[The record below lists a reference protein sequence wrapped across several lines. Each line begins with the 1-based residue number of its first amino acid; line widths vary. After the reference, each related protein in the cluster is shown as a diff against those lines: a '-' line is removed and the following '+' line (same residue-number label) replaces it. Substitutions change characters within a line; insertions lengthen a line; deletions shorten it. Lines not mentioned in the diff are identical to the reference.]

1 MSPDEIVV
9 TIAAVV
15 FGPGAWVLWFVRTSG
30 SALPGRGSDGLG
42 VLGATLVACS
52 TLLMFVLVTA
62 ASHDVRA
69 VIEYLFMYSVLGL
82 AWLRLAEPL
91 FAYGGVSARDDVVER
106 GNNAATIALSGAL
119 VAVML
124 CFAGGN
130 IGDGPGWWVVV
141 FSAALATA
149 GLLIAWQIYTTVTTG
164 TDAVTIDR
172 DPAAGMRL
180 ALFLVACGLILG
192 RSVAGDWQ
200 TPEATV
206 RDFVS
211 MLPFVAILIVLAV
224 ILEPIGRPTP
234 QQPHLPFASHGLGL
248 GALYLLV
255 AVIALIF
262 VGWPA

>member
-15 FGPGAWVLWFVRTSG
+15 FGPGAWVLWFVRSSG

-82 AWLRLAEPL
+82 AWLRIAEPL
-91 FAYGGVSARDDVVER
+91 FVYAGVSARDDVVER

-141 FSAALATA
+141 FSAALA
-149 GLLIAWQIYTTVTTG
+149 
-164 TDAVTIDR
+164 
-172 DPAAGMRL
+172 
-180 ALFLVACGLILG
+180 
-192 RSVAGDWQ
+192 
-200 TPEATV
+200 
-206 RDFVS
+206 
-211 MLPFVAILIVLAV
+211 
-224 ILEPIGRPTP
+224 
-234 QQPHLPFASHGLGL
+234 PFASSPRLRNACSAWSL
-248 GALYLLV
+248 
-255 AVIALIF
+255 IATR
-262 VGWPA
+262 